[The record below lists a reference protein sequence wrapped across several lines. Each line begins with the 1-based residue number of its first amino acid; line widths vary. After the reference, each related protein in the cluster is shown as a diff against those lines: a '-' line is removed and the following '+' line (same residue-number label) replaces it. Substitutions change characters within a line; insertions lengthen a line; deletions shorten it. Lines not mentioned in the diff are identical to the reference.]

1 MSTKITTEDQFNE
14 LSCVSNSES
23 GFGGY
28 RMDLLS
34 QNLSGLEKSLVS
46 CPVCSGIVR
55 NATVF
60 DGKTTCYNCCEDKSR
75 SSSSVLLLGSIG
87 KLQVRC
93 PLNERGCPWG
103 GELGDFRTHLTV
115 CEFLIAECPYAKYG
129 CKFQSLEAREVAKH
143 KSDSALEHLEMRMDM
158 LELENSQLKTSNKK
172 IDNQLNALLNKAKFS
187 KFIESRKKCLEGVE
201 WRVVP
206 THTGG
211 QLEGPSFYISSY
223 HLQLVG
229 KVEDNLK
236 FYVRRIPGEFDESLP
251 PAQLTYSS
259 AEQAGRAKTSNDSHE
274 HKLELYSLSD
284 EIDHVK
290 CSPCIMRFYF
300 DIEELY

>member
-1 MSTKITTEDQFNE
+1 MADNYTSNEPDRQISRRRSKSFYKRQILKSETSNLEEQLIT
-14 LSCVSNSES
+14 
-23 GFGGY
+23 
-28 RMDLLS
+28 
-34 QNLSGLEKSLVS
+34 
-46 CPVCSGIVR
+46 CPKCQGIMVD
-55 NATVF
+55 AVVY
-60 DGKTTCYNCCEDKSR
+60 DGKTTCMECCENKFEGTPAEILR
-75 SSSSVLLLGSIG
+75 QNIG
-87 KLQVRC
+87 KMEGKCPFSDQGCGWTGEILLINEHLEECEYFEKKCPFADFGCTFTTQSQLQMETHKWECRI
-93 PLNERGCPWG
+93 EHY
-103 GELGDFRTHLTV
+103 ELR
-115 CEFLIAECPYAKYG
+115 
-129 CKFQSLEAREVAKH
+129 
-143 KSDSALEHLEMRMDM
+143 LEHLET
-158 LELENSQLKTSNKK
+158 ENSHFKVV
-172 IDNQLNALLNKAKFS
+172 NASMKRRIEGLLDRNRIS
-187 KFIESRKKCLEGVE
+187 KFVETRKKCLEGVE

-211 QLEGPSFYISSY
+211 QLEGPSFYIRSY

-300 DIEELY
+300 DIEEEF